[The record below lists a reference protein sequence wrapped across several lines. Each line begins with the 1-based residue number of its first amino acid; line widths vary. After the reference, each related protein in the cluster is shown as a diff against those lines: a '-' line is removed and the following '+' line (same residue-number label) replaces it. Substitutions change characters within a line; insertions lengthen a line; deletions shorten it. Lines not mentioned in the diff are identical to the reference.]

1 MFTFEQTAEVIRQG
15 CQQGL
20 AAEALLE
27 HLFGCVKAFT
37 GESDQGDDMTVVVL
51 QVNEEEALS

>member
-20 AAEALLE
+20 PAEALLE
-27 HLFGCVKAFT
+27 HLFGRVKAFT
-37 GESDQGDDMTVVVL
+37 GEAEQGDDMTVVVL
-51 QVNEEEALS
+51 QVSEEEAAS